1 MIIAAAEAKRLAQT
15 TLYSIFGEHDSA
27 KRLETIK
34 ATFTSNFIHHELGD
48 TTVEGHEAVND
59 FIEKLL
65 SGDKASWFFEMTGPV
80 QQNSH
85 LLLYQWKFGPRND
98 DGGID
103 SKATGTDILQ
113 VEGDKVCK
121 LWILMDG
128 LSDVKG

>member
-1 MIIAAAEAKRLAQT
+1 MIIAAAEAKRLAHT
-15 TLYSIFGEHDSA
+15 TLYSIFGEHDTA
-27 KRLETIK
+27 KRLEAIK
-34 ATFTSNFIHHELGD
+34 ATFTTNFIHHELGD

-59 FIEKLL
+59 FIENLL
-65 SGDKASWFFEMTGPV
+65 SGDKASWYFDMISPV

-85 LLLYQWKFGPRND
+85 LLVYRWKFGPRD
-98 DGGID
+98 SDGEIV

-113 VEGDKVCK
+113 VEGNSVCK